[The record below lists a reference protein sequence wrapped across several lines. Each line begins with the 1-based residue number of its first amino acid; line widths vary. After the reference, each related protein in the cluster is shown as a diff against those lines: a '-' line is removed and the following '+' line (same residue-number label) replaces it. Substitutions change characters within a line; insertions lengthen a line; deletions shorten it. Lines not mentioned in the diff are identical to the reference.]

1 MTNCQSNSLAP
12 EPHWSTPCR
21 DARSIL
27 MMGRLGVAIVVL
39 SLLPRVAVPVLA
51 QEAGLVQDAKPLDL
65 LSIRQPDTATDKPS
79 GLPGAT
85 PMANDQLSL
94 DQALDQAMG
103 QARDGQTGDGLT
115 GDAQTGEPT
124 SSSPQDSA
132 DAIAVTDDVVA
143 PDSAASTATV
153 GTGDG
158 TGIGSSLEA
167 QLGASNR
174 SYGSA
179 KIGRRK
185 ISDVGLAAIGV
196 GADLGTGDAFDN
208 LIWRGTDARDA
219 VFLLEKAAG
228 DSRSQTLT
236 RLAYKVVAR
245 QSVPPSGANMV
256 AADLVTAR
264 LGFLANGGRSGDL
277 AVLAEQL
284 PDADKW
290 QDWQRW
296 LVEHHLMSRN
306 DAAACAIVGRQ
317 ITQTMD
323 PFWHKANVICQAV
336 QGNMGGARFAADIL
350 AANGVNDPVF
360 YGLVNQVLNNASPL
374 DIDPVT
380 LDSLHIVLMDV
391 ANRPIPIEGLAVLP
405 KQMAETVIKL
415 KFLGPDARL
424 VSTFDGLSRGLVT
437 ARQASKLWR
446 NAVVEND
453 SPQLA
458 LARLDSGADALTTA
472 LAWKALAGA
481 QPDQRLA
488 LVAGAVRA
496 EIVAGH
502 GPVMLPLYAELVRES
517 LTNET
522 AAATMRFDDLGVAP
536 KMAMLLAISAPNDT
550 ASLAAFAGNSDA
562 LSAARLLQSLSDK
575 TLAAND
581 LAADDLAAL
590 DMWHLLPV
598 FDAAGVVLDGQNWL
612 ELTKMAAGTGRSAM
626 SLSPVMLQ
634 AVLSAAADR
643 RVAETILLA
652 NWLLRDVPL
661 DAIVAADAASLIRAL
676 HDIGQGAAARAL
688 AQEIVAAHL
697 MQRLVAM
704 IPDGTQS

>member
-1 MTNCQSNSLAP
+1 
-12 EPHWSTPCR
+12 
-21 DARSIL
+21 
-27 MMGRLGVAIVVL
+27 
-39 SLLPRVAVPVLA
+39 
-51 QEAGLVQDAKPLDL
+51 
-65 LSIRQPDTATDKPS
+65 
-79 GLPGAT
+79 
-85 PMANDQLSL
+85 
-94 DQALDQAMG
+94 
-103 QARDGQTGDGLT
+103 
-115 GDAQTGEPT
+115 
-124 SSSPQDSA
+124 
-132 DAIAVTDDVVA
+132 
-143 PDSAASTATV
+143 
-153 GTGDG
+153 
-158 TGIGSSLEA
+158 
-167 QLGASNR
+167 
-174 SYGSA
+174 
-179 KIGRRK
+179 
-185 ISDVGLAAIGV
+185 
-196 GADLGTGDAFDN
+196 
-208 LIWRGTDARDA
+208 
-219 VFLLEKAAG
+219 
-228 DSRSQTLT
+228 

-284 PDADKW
+284 PDAEKW

-306 DAAACAIVGRQ
+306 DAAACTVVGRQ

-360 YGLVNQVLNNASPL
+360 YGLVNQVLNNAPPL
-374 DIDPVT
+374 DIDPVK

-522 AAATMRFDDLGVAP
+522 VAASMRFDDLGVAP
-536 KMAMLLAISAPNDT
+536 KMAMLLAISAPDDT
-550 ASLAAFAGNSDA
+550 ASLAAFAGNGDA
-562 LSAARLLQSLSDK
+562 LLAARLLQSLSDK
-575 TLAAND
+575 T

-598 FDAAGVVLDGQNWL
+598 LEVAGVVLDGQNWL
-612 ELTKMAAGTGRSAM
+612 ELTKIAAGTGRSAM
-626 SLSPVMLQ
+626 TLSPVMMQ

-661 DAIVAADAASLIRAL
+661 DRIVAADAASLIRAL
-676 HDIGQGAAARAL
+676 QDIGQGEAARAL

-697 MQRLVAM
+697 MQRLAAM

>member
-1 MTNCQSNSLAP
+1 MTNCQSNSLGP
-12 EPHWSTPCR
+12 DTRWSTRCC
-21 DARSIL
+21 DKRSVL
-27 MMGRLGVAIVVL
+27 MMGRLTVAIVI
-39 SLLPRVAVPVLA
+39 LPLAMAVALPVLA
-51 QEAGLVQDAKPLDL
+51 QETGLAQTAKPIDL
-65 LSIRQPDTATDKPS
+65 LSIRQPDIATDKPID
-79 GLPGAT
+79 LPSVT
-85 PMANDQLSL
+85 PIANDQILVEQVL
-94 DQALDQAMG
+94 DP
-103 QARDGQTGDGLT
+103 ARGEER
-115 GDAQTGEPT
+115 QTGELT
-124 SSSPQDSA
+124 SSGRPDIA
-132 DAIAVTDDVVA
+132 DAVAVKDDIVASESVV
-143 PDSAASTATV
+143 STV
-153 GTGDG
+153 NLEEGVETGRKV
-158 TGIGSSLEA
+158 
-167 QLGASNR
+167 QLGTSNR

-196 GADLGTGDAFDN
+196 GDDHGTDDAFDN

-219 VFLLEKAAG
+219 VFLLERAAG

-245 QSVPPSGANMV
+245 QSVPPSGANIV

-284 PDADKW
+284 PDAEKW
-290 QDWQRW
+290 QNWQRW

-306 DAAACAIVGRQ
+306 DAGACAIVSRE
-317 ITQTMD
+317 ISQTMD

-350 AANGVNDPVF
+350 AASGVNDPVF
-360 YGLVNQVLNNASPL
+360 YGLVNQILNNAPPP
-374 DIDPVT
+374 DIDPVK
-380 LDSLHIVLMDV
+380 LESLHIVLMDV

-424 VSTFDGLSRGLVT
+424 VSTFDGLTRGLVT

-488 LVAGAVRA
+488 LIAGAVRA
-496 EIVAGH
+496 EILAGH
-502 GPVMLPLYAELVRES
+502 GPIMLPLYAELVRES
-517 LTNET
+517 LTDET
-522 AAATMRFDDLGVAP
+522 VAASMRFDDLGVAP
-536 KMAMLLAISAPNDT
+536 KMALLLAITAPHDT
-550 ASLAAFAGNSDA
+550 ASLAAFAGNGDA
-562 LSAARLLQSLSDK
+562 LLAARLLQSLSDK
-575 TLAAND
+575 TLAV
-581 LAADDLAAL
+581 DDLAAL

-598 FDAAGVVLDGQNWL
+598 FEAAGAVVGDQNWL
-612 ELTKMAAGTGRSAM
+612 ELTKTAAGTGRSAIT
-626 SLSPVMLQ
+626 LSPVMMQ
-634 AVLSAAADR
+634 SVLSAAADR
-643 RVAETILLA
+643 RVAETILMA

-661 DAIVAADAASLIRAL
+661 DRIVAADAAALIRAL
-676 HDIGQGAAARAL
+676 QDISQGEAARAF
-688 AQEIVAAHL
+688 AQEIVVEHL
-697 MQRLVAM
+697 MQRLAAM

>member
-1 MTNCQSNSLAP
+1 MTNCQSNIPAP
-12 EPHWSTPCR
+12 AARWSTPCR
-21 DARSIL
+21 AARSIL

-39 SLLPRVAVPVLA
+39 SLLPRLALPVLA
-51 QEAGLVQDAKPLDL
+51 QETGLAQETKLAQDPKPIDL
-65 LSIRQPDTATDKPS
+65 LSIRQPDPATNTPGD
-79 GLPGAT
+79 LPGAT
-85 PMANDQLSL
+85 PITNDQISL

-103 QARDGQTGDGLT
+103 QAREGQTGD
-115 GDAQTGEPT
+115 PT
-124 SSSPQDSA
+124 SSSPPDSA
-132 DAIAVTDDVVA
+132 DAIVGAEDAVA
-143 PDSAASTATV
+143 PDSAAATAAV
-153 GTGDG
+153 GTGV
-158 TGIGSSLEA
+158 GSSLET

-196 GADLGTGDAFDN
+196 GDDPGNGDAFDN

-219 VFLLEKAAG
+219 VFLLERAAG

-245 QSVPPSGANMV
+245 QSVPPSGANIV

-284 PDADKW
+284 PDAEKW

-306 DAAACAIVGRQ
+306 DAAACTVVGRQ

-360 YGLVNQVLNNASPL
+360 YGLVNQVLNNAPPL
-374 DIDPVT
+374 DIDPVK

-522 AAATMRFDDLGVAP
+522 VAASMRFDDLGVAP
-536 KMAMLLAISAPNDT
+536 KMAMLLAISAPDDT

-562 LSAARLLQSLSDK
+562 LLAARLLQSLSDK
-575 TLAAND
+575 T

-598 FDAAGVVLDGQNWL
+598 LEAAGVVLDGQNWL
-612 ELTKMAAGTGRSAM
+612 ELTKIAAGTGRSAM
-626 SLSPVMLQ
+626 TLSPVMLQ

-661 DAIVAADAASLIRAL
+661 DRIVAADAASLIRAL
-676 HDIGQGAAARAL
+676 QDIGQGAAARAL

-697 MQRLVAM
+697 MQRLAAM

>member
-1 MTNCQSNSLAP
+1 MTNCQSNILTP
-12 EPHWSTPCR
+12 KTRWSTRCR
-21 DARSIL
+21 DTRSIL
-27 MMGRLGVAIVVL
+27 MIGRLVVAIVVL
-39 SLLPRVAVPVLA
+39 SLVPRVAVPVLA
-51 QEAGLVQDAKPLDL
+51 QETGLGQDAKPIDL
-65 LSIRQPDTATDKPS
+65 LSIRQPDTATDKPIDQ
-79 GLPGAT
+79 PGAT
-85 PMANDQLSL
+85 PLANDQLSL

-103 QARDGQTGDGLT
+103 QARDGQAGDGKTGD
-115 GDAQTGEPT
+115 PT
-124 SSSPQDSA
+124 SSSPPDSA
-132 DAIAVTDDVVA
+132 DAIIATDDAVA

-153 GTGDG
+153 GTGVG
-158 TGIGSSLEA
+158 ASLEA

-174 SYGSA
+174 SYSSA

-196 GADLGTGDAFDN
+196 GDDHRNGDAFDN

-219 VFLLEKAAG
+219 VFLLERAAG

-277 AVLAEQL
+277 AALAEQL

-360 YGLVNQVLNNASPL
+360 YGLVNQVLNNAPPL

-458 LARLDSGADALTTA
+458 LARLDSGANALTTA

-488 LVAGAVRA
+488 LVTGAVRA
-496 EIVAGH
+496 EIIAGH

-517 LTNET
+517 LTHET
-522 AAATMRFDDLGVAP
+522 VAATMRFDDLGVAP
-536 KMAMLLAISAPNDT
+536 KMAMLLAISAPDDT
-550 ASLAAFAGNSDA
+550 ASLAAFAGNGDA
-562 LSAARLLQSLSDK
+562 LLAARLLQSLSDK
-575 TLAAND
+575 TPVAND
-581 LAADDLAAL
+581 LAANDLAAL

-598 FDAAGVVLDGQNWL
+598 FEAAGVVLDGQNWL
-612 ELTKMAAGTGRSAM
+612 ELTKMVAGTGRSAM
-626 SLSPVMLQ
+626 SLPPVMMQ

-652 NWLLRDVPL
+652 NWLLRDVAL
-661 DAIVAADAASLIRAL
+661 DGIVAADAASLIRAL

>member
-1 MTNCQSNSLAP
+1 MTNCQNNSLGSDTRCSTRCRDTRSILVTGRLVVAIVLLSLAP
-12 EPHWSTPCR
+12 RWAP
-21 DARSIL
+21 
-27 MMGRLGVAIVVL
+27 
-39 SLLPRVAVPVLA
+39 PVLA
-51 QEAGLVQDAKPLDL
+51 QETGLSQTAKPIDL
-65 LSIRQPDTATDKPS
+65 LSIRQPDTTTDETNDP
-79 GLPGAT
+79 PTVT
-85 PMANDQLSL
+85 PMTSDHTLLEQTFDPSR
-94 DQALDQAMG
+94 G
-103 QARDGQTGDGLT
+103 EARDRQI
-115 GDAQTGEPT
+115 GEST
-124 SSSPQDSA
+124 SSSRPDIA
-132 DAIAVTDDVVA
+132 DAVKVNDDTVA
-143 PDSAASTATV
+143 SDNVASTANV
-153 GTGDG
+153 GTGVG
-158 TGIGSSLEA
+158 FGREA
-167 QLGASNR
+167 QLGTSNR

-196 GADLGTGDAFDN
+196 GDDLGTGDAFDN

-236 RLAYKVVAR
+236 GLAYKVVAR
-245 QSVPPSGANMV
+245 QSVPPSGANIV

-284 PDADKW
+284 PNAEKW
-290 QDWQRW
+290 QNWQRW

-306 DAAACAIVGRQ
+306 DAGACAIVSRE
-317 ITQTMD
+317 ISQTMD

-336 QGNMGGARFAADIL
+336 QGNTGGARFAADIL

-360 YGLVNQVLNNASPL
+360 YGLVNQVLNNASPP
-374 DIDPVT
+374 DINPAK

-391 ANRPIPIEGLAVLP
+391 ANHPIPIEGLAVLP

-446 NAVVEND
+446 NAVVENE

-481 QPDQRLA
+481 QPGQRLA
-488 LVAGAVRA
+488 FVADAVRA

-517 LTNET
+517 LTDET
-522 AAATMRFDDLGVAP
+522 VAASMRFDDLGVAP
-536 KMAMLLAISAPNDT
+536 KMAMLLAISAPDDT
-550 ASLAAFAGNSDA
+550 ASLAAFAGNGDA
-562 LSAARLLQSLSDK
+562 LLAARLLQSLSNK
-575 TLAAND
+575 T
-581 LAADDLAAL
+581 LAADDLATF

-598 FDAAGVVLDGQNWL
+598 FNAAGVVLDGQNWL
-612 ELTKMAAGTGRSAM
+612 EFTKMSAGVGRS
-626 SLSPVMLQ
+626 
-634 AVLSAAADR
+634 R
-643 RVAETILLA
+643 
-652 NWLLRDVPL
+652 
-661 DAIVAADAASLIRAL
+661 
-676 HDIGQGAAARAL
+676 
-688 AQEIVAAHL
+688 
-697 MQRLVAM
+697 
-704 IPDGTQS
+704 